1 MVLHVRPRL
10 TAVQGGLASLVTLR
24 RDGWHYL
31 GRVWCAATIIG
42 SSQRRYKHTSI
53 IVMTVKYKWLVP
65 YSIQELTILLI
76 LSDFMDI
83 KCDIIL
89 WISMFDLSNTNLV
102 TKFISSNSVILKFHI
117 KSWTVFGCQMSSKW
131 SSARPKA
138 AQD

>member
-31 GRVWCAATIIG
+31 GRVWCAATTIG
-42 SSQRRYKHTSI
+42 SSQRRYLHTSI
-53 IVMTVKYKWLVP
+53 IVMIVKFKSLVP
-65 YSIQELTILLI
+65 HSIQELTIPLI

-89 WISMFDLSNTNLV
+89 WISMFDLSDTSLV
-102 TKFISSNSVILKFHI
+102 TTVIYSNSVILKFHI
-117 KSWTVFGCQMSSKW
+117 KSWTVFGCQMTSK
-131 SSARPKA
+131 
-138 AQD
+138 